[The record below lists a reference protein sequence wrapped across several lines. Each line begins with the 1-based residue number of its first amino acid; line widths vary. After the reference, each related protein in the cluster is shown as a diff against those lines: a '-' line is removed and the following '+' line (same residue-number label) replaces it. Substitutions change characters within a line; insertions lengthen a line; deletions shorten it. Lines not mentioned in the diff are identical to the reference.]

1 MTSVRW
7 SPLSRQTGQYCWVS
21 SPCCSQGKQFDSVYA
36 TYFQLFPRTIAA
48 NDLKPP
54 LPSMSGKAGEEGEE
68 EIPPTEGS
76 NNIKSP
82 QVKTISV
89 ELFVSKVTIIAQVYS
104 DLMTVKW

>member
-1 MTSVRW
+1 
-7 SPLSRQTGQYCWVS
+7 
-21 SPCCSQGKQFDSVYA
+21 
-36 TYFQLFPRTIAA
+36 
-48 NDLKPP
+48 
-54 LPSMSGKAGEEGEE
+54 MSGKAGEEGEE